1 MTITDSGATAPT
13 SNIFESHEP
22 ATQTVT
28 RISADELTD
37 RDRGQSFTVGQIGV
51 ALDGEQYGLT
61 AITLKL
67 DSLLAGTT
75 GDVTLTIVSWDGL
88 VTSRAAT
95 KTQLYQQTGSFSA
108 SALDAGDYF
117 TMNLGTTINLTE
129 GANYAFLLSADSGSG
144 LDFRPDVGQNANAT
158 HEGVIWSG
166 GTTVTSNQDM
176 VFYLQGTV
184 IGGAPDTTPP
194 VWEVDYPKADTA
206 TTDEFTIRAQIDE
219 AGTANYVVLAD
230 GAGAPSAAQ
239 VIAGNDAGDSPATA
253 SGSIALAAN
262 TENTAAVTGL
272 SDTTAYDV
280 WFVAQDGEGTP
291 NVQLTPVK
299 VDVSTLAP
307 DVTPPTWTATYPKA
321 DTPSEDGFTV
331 RASIVGEAGTA
342 YYVVLANG
350 ASAPTEA
357 QIQLGNNAG
366 DTPALKSGSLS
377 LTADTENSQVVT
389 GLAAATDFDVYVVAE
404 DSVSNLTT
412 PVAIDIA
419 TLPLDLTVP
428 SWTSGYPLVDTV
440 TSSGFTVRAS
450 IDEAGTAYYVVVAD
464 GASAPS
470 AAQIK
475 AGTDAGDVAALKS
488 GNLILAAN
496 TENSTVVT
504 GLADNTS
511 YDIYIVVEDGALA
524 KNTTAVE
531 FREATTPVS
540 TLTVGSGI
548 QYNDNVARE
557 VSVYPGNSYVR
568 GFLGETA
575 PGVEQT
581 LSLGTVAEYR
591 FFNGSGTY
599 SSTGTRIGAAS
610 TDSTVS
616 SISAA
621 TAVYTAADPNVGP
634 ADFTSNTN
642 INGITSV
649 SGSVDVTGL
658 PSGTLY
664 FIYGTN
670 GTRNTSF
677 VVSQGVSSV
686 EIAGNA
692 FWDNGDTICAATPV
706 SFTNDGSNNTIAY
719 SYTQTGAGKFMGVVL
734 STAGGGGYTDWANA
748 NVGGQPADG
757 DFNFDGVDN
766 GIAYFMDDTGV
777 ITPPGIVGG
786 SITWINGGNIP
797 SWDYGTQFKVQ
808 TSQDLSIWSDVGST
822 AMNTPPNVNNGTT
835 LSYTLP
841 TGQGRWFV
849 RLVVTPN

>member
-1 MTITDSGATAPT
+1 LD
-13 SNIFESHEP
+13 NIGF
-22 ATQTVT
+22 
-28 RISADELTD
+28 I
-37 RDRGQSFTVGQIGV
+37 GTVGTFV
-51 ALDGEQYGLT
+51 
-61 AITLKL
+61 
-67 DSLLAGTT
+67 
-75 GDVTLTIVSWDGL
+75 
-88 VTSRAAT
+88 
-95 KTQLYQQTGSFSA
+95 
-108 SALDAGDYF
+108 
-117 TMNLGTTINLTE
+117 
-129 GANYAFLLSADSGSG
+129 
-144 LDFRPDVGQNANAT
+144 
-158 HEGVIWSG
+158 
-166 GTTVTSNQDM
+166 
-176 VFYLQGTV
+176 
-184 IGGAPDTTPP
+184 DTNPP
-194 VWEVDYPKADTA
+194 VWAADYPKADTE
-206 TTDEFTIRAQIDE
+206 TSDGFTVRAKINE
-219 AGTANYVVLAD
+219 IGTAFYVVLAD
-230 GAGAPSAAQ
+230 GAAAPSVAQ

-253 SGSIALAAN
+253 SGSIALATD
-262 TENTAAVTGL
+262 TENSAAVTGL
-272 SDTTAYDV
+272 AETTAYDV
-280 WFVAQDGEGTP
+280 YVVAQDDESPTP
-291 NVQLTPVK
+291 NVQASRVLVN
-299 VDVSTLAP
+299 VSTLAP
-307 DVTPPTWTATYPKA
+307 DITPPTWAPTYPLV
-321 DTPSEDGFTV
+321 DTPKENGFTV

-350 ASAPTEA
+350 ASAPSAA
-357 QIQLGNNAG
+357 QIKLGNDAG

-377 LTADTENSQVVT
+377 LTADTENSDVVT

-404 DSVSNLTT
+404 DSVPNLTT

-419 TLPLDLTVP
+419 TLPLDLTAP
-428 SWTSGYPLVDTV
+428 SWTSGYPLVDTA

-450 IDEAGTAYYVVVAD
+450 IDEAGTAYYVVLANNGTTPD
-464 GASAPS
+464 
-470 AAQIK
+470 AAQII
-475 AGTDAGDVAALKS
+475 AGTDGSNLDALKS
-488 GNLILAAN
+488 GSITLAAN

-504 GLADNTS
+504 GLPDNTD
-511 YDIYIVVEDGALA
+511 YDIYIVAEDNAIA
-524 KNTTAVE
+524 KNTTAVQ

-540 TLTVGSGI
+540 TLIVGSGI

-599 SSTGTRIGAAS
+599 AFTGTRIGAAS

-616 SISAA
+616 SNSAA

-642 INGITSV
+642 INAITSV

-692 FWDNGDTICAATPV
+692 FWANGDTICAATPV

-777 ITPPGIVGG
+777 ITLPGIVGG
-786 SITWINGGNIP
+786 TITWVNGGNIP
-797 SWDYGTQFKVQ
+797 SGDYGTQFKVQ
-808 TSQDLSIWSDVGST
+808 TSQDLSIWSDVGSS
-822 AMNTPPNVNNGTT
+822 AMNTPPNVNNDTT

-841 TGQGRWFV
+841 TGQGKWFV
-849 RLVVTPN
+849 RLVVDPD